1 MAPIRDLARTREKIL
16 AAALG
21 EFSAKGFAGARTQAI
36 ARRARVNKR
45 MLYYCFGAKQ
55 DLYRAVMRAKIAAK
69 AGAIESS
76 PEDFAEA
83 LLHWYEVGCNDL
95 DWIRMLEW
103 EALGSGRARMIAYRE
118 RRQLLLKAVARLRR
132 SQVRGRIPAD
142 VDLSQLFISMIA
154 LTTFPIAFPQMTRL
168 VSGVGPNHPRFL
180 RKRLRFLRWL
190 GERICAPAGVAKPAA
205 APRARRARVA
215 IPACRSARPGLGQVI
230 RA

>member
-1 MAPIRDLARTREKIL
+1 MAAIRDLARTREKIL
-16 AAALG
+16 AAALA

-55 DLYRAVMRAKIAAK
+55 DLYREVMRAKIADK

-76 PEDFAEA
+76 PEDFAQA

-95 DWIRMLEW
+95 DWVRMLEW
-103 EALGSGRARMIAYRE
+103 EALGSGRARLIAYRE
-118 RRQLLLKAVARLRR
+118 RRQLFQKAVARLRR
-132 SQVRGRIPAD
+132 SQVRGRIPAG
-142 VDLSQLFISMIA
+142 VDLTQLFISMIA

-180 RKRLRFLRWL
+180 RKRLQFLRWL
-190 GERICAPAGVAKPAA
+190 GERICAPGAAAKPVPPPVRRAHAA
-205 APRARRARVA
+205 LPARRT
-215 IPACRSARPGLGQVI
+215 PRPGAGLAV
-230 RA
+230 RS